1 MLLTQ
6 TRIPAD
12 CLLFDMDGTLL
23 NSHAPMIRAYTAWA
37 NRYGLDIDYV
47 LRESHGRRSIDTIR
61 ALAPAGADV
70 EADNAEIMQRERE
83 DTEGV
88 FAIPGTRELLES
100 IPEGRWAV
108 VTSADRIL
116 ARARLTAAGLPIPAL
131 LITAENVTRGKPAP
145 DGFVM
150 GAREL
155 GADPSRSIVFE
166 DSPAGIEAGIAAGA
180 TVIAIASTLSAE
192 QLGQQAWLPDMT
204 ALSVHA
210 DSNGFAL
217 HVA

>member
-6 TRIPAD
+6 TQIPAS

-23 NSHAPMIRAYTAWA
+23 NSHAPMVRAYTAWA
-37 NRYGLDIDYV
+37 SRYGLDIDHV

-61 ALAPAGADV
+61 AMAPAGADV

-88 FAIPGTRELLES
+88 FAIAGARALLES

-108 VTSADRIL
+108 VTSADRQL
-116 ARARLTAAGLPIPAL
+116 ATARLTAAGLPIPKL
-131 LITAENVTRGKPAP
+131 LVSAENVTRGKPAP
-145 DGFVM
+145 DGFLL

-155 GADPSRSIVFE
+155 GADPARAIVFE
-166 DSPAGIEAGIAAGA
+166 DSPAGIAAGIAAGA
-180 TVIAIASTLSAE
+180 TVVAIASLLSAE
-192 QLGQQAWLPDMT
+192 QLGQQAWVPDMST
-204 ALSVHA
+204 LSVSVNA
-210 DSNGFAL
+210 TGIVL
-217 HVA
+217 HVG